1 MHLVCCL
8 NAVSY
13 THLDVYKRQG
23 FGYDPIVYVPELGKT
38 TAEISAEEKN
48 KISHRGKALR
58 AMKAILQKEE
68 SNNE

>member
-1 MHLVCCL
+1 MIPLCP
-8 NAVSY
+8 S
-13 THLDVYKRQG
+13 
-23 FGYDPIVYVPELGKT
+23 DPIVYVPELGKT